1 MPRLL
6 YFNPENDLA
15 LAAND
20 AHYTPPASALQMATD
35 LQRLPLRWAQ
45 PDDLILLRDGSFMD
59 VHGTVVDRKT
69 FNSQLS
75 TFNFQLSAR
84 PWSLHTWRTFNSH
97 DDLLCLPWGWSPL
110 TVNDFLR
117 AGVPPSLLPT
127 DDEMQAF
134 RTLSGRATAADVLC
148 RLHERLASGGYAA
161 SVVGEAHVC
170 HTMEEARQWHG
181 LWGDTMFKQ
190 PWSGSGR
197 GLLPAHNGE
206 LTSKNEAWI
215 ARTLRLQ
222 GYVMAE
228 PLYERRHDFA
238 LEFWRHADGSV
249 TFEGLSLFMTT
260 AGGVY
265 AGNIIDSEEGKRRRL
280 AHWADLKLI
289 DVLTAMLEDELAA
302 LPPTFYVGPLG
313 VDLMLV
319 APHPSIINHQSSII
333 NHHSSFLLHPC
344 VEINFR
350 LTMGWLAL
358 HISPFFDEKY

>member
-59 VHGTVVDRKT
+59 VHGTVVDRKILR
-69 FNSQLS
+69 SPLG
-75 TFNFQLSAR
+75 ACDA
-84 PWSLHTWRTFNSH
+84 SH
-97 DDLLCLPWGWSPL
+97 CLPWGWSPL

-127 DDEMQAF
+127 YDEMQAF

-148 RLHERLASGGYAA
+148 RLHERLASDGYAA

-170 HTMEEARQWHG
+170 RTMEEARQWHG
-181 LWGDTMFKQ
+181 RWGDTMFKQ

-280 AHWADLKLI
+280 AHWADLQLI

-302 LPPTFYVGPLG
+302 LPPTFYVGPVG

-333 NHHSSFLLHPC
+333 NHQSSFLLHPC

>member
-59 VHGTVVDRKT
+59 VHGTAVDLAT
-69 FNSQLS
+69 HLANDAL
-75 TFNFQLSAR
+75 
-84 PWSLHTWRTFNSH
+84 
-97 DDLLCLPWGWSPL
+97 DDPLCLPWGWSPL

-117 AGVPPSLLPT
+117 AGVPSSLLPS

-148 RLHERLASGGYAA
+148 RLHERLASGGYAP

-181 LWGDTMFKQ
+181 RWGDTMFKQ

-222 GYVMAE
+222 GYLMAE
-228 PLYERRHDFA
+228 PLYERCHDFA

-280 AHWADLKLI
+280 AHWADLQLI
-289 DVLTAMLEDELAA
+289 DVLTAMLVDELAS
-302 LPPTFYVGPLG
+302 LPPTFYVGPIG
-313 VDLMLV
+313 VDMMTCRH
-319 APHPSIINHQSSII
+319 PHSGEGGAVGDV
-333 NHHSSFLLHPC
+333 LHPC

>member
-1 MPRLL
+1 MGRIL

-15 LAAND
+15 LAAAD
-20 AHYTPPASALQMATD
+20 PHYTPPASALQMATD
-35 LQRLPLRWAQ
+35 LQRLPLRWAEA
-45 PDDLILLRDGSFMD
+45 DDLVLLRDGSFMD
-59 VHGTVVDRKT
+59 VHCTAVDRKT
-69 FNSQLS
+69 FNS
-75 TFNFQLSAR
+75 
-84 PWSLHTWRTFNSH
+84 H
-97 DDLLCLPWGWSPL
+97 DALLCLPWGWSPL

-117 AGVPPSLLPT
+117 AGVPPSMLPS

-148 RLHERLASGGYAA
+148 RLHERLASGGYAP

-222 GYVMAE
+222 GYLMAE

-280 AHWADLKLI
+280 AHWADLQLI

-302 LPPTFYVGPLG
+302 LPPTFYVGPVG
-313 VDLMLV
+313 VDMMTCRH
-319 APHPSIINHQSSII
+319 PHSGEGGAVGDV
-333 NHHSSFLLHPC
+333 LHPC

>member
-1 MPRLL
+1 MGRIL

-15 LAAND
+15 LAAAD
-20 AHYTPPASALQMATD
+20 PHYTPPASALQMATD
-35 LQRLPLRWAQ
+35 LQRLPLRWAEA
-45 PDDLILLRDGSFMD
+45 DDLVLLRDGTFIDAQGQAVSLANDSFLQPSPD
-59 VHGTVVDRKT
+59 P
-69 FNSQLS
+69 
-75 TFNFQLSAR
+75 LSAPPSGEDGHLSR
-84 PWSLHTWRTFNSH
+84 KEGNMQNIPFSPEGGAERGSVT
-97 DDLLCLPWGWSPL
+97 CLPWGWSPL
-110 TVNDFLR
+110 VVTEFQR
-117 AGVPPSLLPT
+117 AGVPPSMLPS

-148 RLHERLASGGYAA
+148 RLHERLASGGYAP

-222 GYVMAE
+222 GYLMAE

-280 AHWADLKLI
+280 AHWVDLQLI
-289 DVLTAMLEDELAA
+289 DVLTAMLVDELAS
-302 LPPTFYVGPLG
+302 LPPTFYEGPVG
-313 VDLMLV
+313 VDMLV
-319 APHPSIINHQSSII
+319 TADGRI
-333 NHHSSFLLHPC
+333 HPC

-350 LTMGWLAL
+350 MTMGWLAL
-358 HISPFFDEKY
+358 HISPFFE